1 MVNELATANS
11 CAAVGKREQFGTK
24 GFLFSIRRSEN
35 WQANLWTLHLHRNT
49 IFCIHFV
56 SSELSTFRVQT
67 FARNHALNFNAGN
80 RLVTNCTSIIAQIN
94 VRIDKQHCPK
104 RVERNKDYVELLVIN
119 LTEKMAMWLRQ
130 CQYLFAFVYPPKS
143 IRYRPLFTTNALFIK
158 KTDVDFSS
166 IYKEAQSNRW
176 INKTNAMRRKWT
188 IQWITQKLL
197 KHCAGR

>member
-1 MVNELATANS
+1 MNLLPLIRARQLANENSSGPKGSSLAFDEAKT
-11 CAAVGKREQFGTK
+11 GKRTFEHCICIV
-24 GFLFSIRRSEN
+24 IR
-35 WQANLWTLHLHRNT
+35 
-49 IFCIHFV
+49 
-56 SSELSTFRVQT
+56 SSVFILCHPTFRVQT
-67 FARNHALNFNAGN
+67 FARNRALNFNAGN

-104 RVERNKDYVELLVIN
+104 CVERNKDYVELLVIH

-130 CQYLFAFVYPPKS
+130 CQNLFAFVYPPKS

-176 INKTNAMRRKWT
+176 INKTNAIRRKWT

>member
-1 MVNELATANS
+1 MNLLPLIRARQLANENSSGPKGFSLAFDEAKT
-11 CAAVGKREQFGTK
+11 GKRTFEHCICIV
-24 GFLFSIRRSEN
+24 IR
-35 WQANLWTLHLHRNT
+35 
-49 IFCIHFV
+49 
-56 SSELSTFRVQT
+56 SSVFILCHPTFRVQT
-67 FARNHALNFNAGN
+67 FARNRALNFNAGN

-104 RVERNKDYVELLVIN
+104 CVERNKDYVELLVIH

-130 CQYLFAFVYPPKS
+130 CQNLFAFVYPPKS

-176 INKTNAMRRKWT
+176 INKTNAIRRKWT